1 MIIARLLF
9 CSLTVM
15 AAASATLEDE
25 HGMTAELGGRK
36 RAVSRKSE
44 AEQFIIVELE
54 DRRMINRKAKA
65 AKAAKAV
72 SQLIAHFAS
81 SDRISMPCCH

>member
-15 AAASATLEDE
+15 AAASATVEDE

-44 AEQFIIVELE
+44 AEQFVIVEE

-81 SDRISMPCCH
+81 SDRISMPCRH